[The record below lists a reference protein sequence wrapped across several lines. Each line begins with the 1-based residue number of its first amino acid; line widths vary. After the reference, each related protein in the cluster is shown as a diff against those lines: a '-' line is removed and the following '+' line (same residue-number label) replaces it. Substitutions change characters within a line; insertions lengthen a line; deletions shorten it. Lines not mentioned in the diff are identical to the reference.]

1 MFCFKKHTKHKSSN
15 NEKGIGLIE
24 TIAAMGVA
32 MIIVT
37 SIVSLSVYT
46 LRASTTSKLMI
57 MGSKY
62 ATEELERLRAK
73 RDTTNTWLS
82 FYNSVVPACDT
93 VGEYCY
99 INSSLGIAQAVS
111 TTGEVINTGGGENMR
126 RYFWVTNPN
135 GGGLSPTQ
143 NILRFNVRVTWVV
156 GGQTKNTYIYTD
168 LSNWRNL

>member
-1 MFCFKKHTKHKSSN
+1 MFYYKKQIKHKSITH
-15 NEKGIGLIE
+15 EKGIGLIE

-73 RDTTNTWLS
+73 RDNTNTWLS
-82 FYNSVVPACDT
+82 FYNSDVPACD
-93 VGEYCY
+93 
-99 INSSLGIAQAVS
+99 I
-111 TTGEVINTGGGENMR
+111 VI
-126 RYFWVTNPN
+126 
-135 GGGLSPTQ
+135 
-143 NILRFNVRVTWVV
+143 
-156 GGQTKNTYIYTD
+156 
-168 LSNWRNL
+168 